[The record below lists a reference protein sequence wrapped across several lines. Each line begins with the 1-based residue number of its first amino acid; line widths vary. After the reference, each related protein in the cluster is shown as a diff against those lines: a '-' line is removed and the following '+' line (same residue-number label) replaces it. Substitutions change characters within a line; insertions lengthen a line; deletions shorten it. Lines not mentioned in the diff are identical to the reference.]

1 MIFPLSFFGVFVF
14 LCDVMG
20 DFQSS
25 LVFFL
30 WFPFL
35 SFFVVRYDGLEISN
49 RSFLPSLPFFPCV
62 YIKEKK
68 LRLYLY
74 SPLFEIY
81 TYIYISQPFFL
92 DSLFVSYR
100 IH

>member
-49 RSFLPSLPFFPCV
+49 RSFLPFFPCV

-81 TYIYISQPFFL
+81 IYPN
-92 DSLFVSYR
+92 LFS
-100 IH
+100 